1 MGKEK
6 REPKY
11 FLTDYLENLYLLIT
25 LRIHKNSKIGLALG
39 GKKVKFFLINSIA
52 KTTKSAFQSKLR
64 NGTF

>member
-39 GKKVKFFLINSIA
+39 GK
-52 KTTKSAFQSKLR
+52 R
-64 NGTF
+64 